1 MTDRDAIQEP
11 GLLDF
16 LLGLP
21 GAIVD
26 VFFHPWPRG
35 FALVPQAAKTS
46 RIPYRPAAQRKSTW
60 SSLQSDLELKHIL
73 ASFGWR
79 FVETYYDASSC
90 QFCVK
95 AMLDCG
101 HAQTYKICDK
111 AVRLCDAGTASIWI
125 LLDQAIDREGKHCGC
140 GDSDHQ
146 TKVTK

>member
-26 VFFHPWPRG
+26 IFFHPWPRG

-46 RIPYRPAAQRKSTW
+46 RIRYQPPAQRESAW
-60 SSLQSDLELKHIL
+60 SGLQSGLELRHIL

-79 FVETYYDASSC
+79 FAETYYDARTR

-95 AMLDCG
+95 AMLNCG
-101 HAQTYKICDK
+101 HAQTYKICEK
-111 AVRLCDAGTASIWI
+111 SVRLCDAGTASIWI
-125 LLDQAIDREGKHCGC
+125 LLDQAIDREGRHCRC
-140 GDSDHQ
+140 GE
-146 TKVTK
+146 TE